1 MVNLKTILFPSI
13 SNRQATLVVI
23 ITIAFLI
30 PDTMIGTVSDFLVP
44 QTTSVWGI
52 SLFIVI
58 SAVFAFSQ
66 YLLLRFVWLKTK
78 DIRSKSFLFN
88 GMLKIVIASQCTLF
102 AILIVIIYQILFIS
116 QYYTAMLVWATL
128 ISYLLTTVLLGI
140 LARKFFLWYRYY
152 KRDSLIILS
161 YALAFVIISMN
172 ISLVLVMDM
181 YSFSSKQEI
190 VNPNSEVI
198 FTDFDNAD
206 WLILLFHYI
215 YNYTELISFVLI
227 WGATALLLLHYRK
240 KLGLVKFWIMISL
253 PLVYYLGTFIDIMG
267 VYDPQSDPDS
277 FFFYLYLSL
286 NSTAGGLMFGIAF
299 ITIAKRIDN
308 LRIKG
313 YMTMAAFGF
322 ILFFISNQIS
332 LAPSSY
338 PPFGI
343 TTLMYLGFSSYLLLI
358 GLYST
363 AVSLSEHA
371 LLRKSIRNSIDQ
383 QHSKLLDYIGMS
395 ELQKEMDKKITPL
408 IQRHAEQM
416 NMQTAIETP
425 VSEEEIKQY
434 IREVLNDLH
443 KK

>member
-1 MVNLKTILFPSI
+1 MIHLKAILFPSI

-23 ITIAFLI
+23 ITVAFLI

-52 SLFIVI
+52 SFFIVI
-58 SAVFAFSQ
+58 SVVFAFSQ
-66 YLLLRFVWLKTK
+66 YLLLQFVWLKTK

-88 GMLKIVIASQCTLF
+88 GMQKVVIAIQCTFL
-102 AILIVIIYQILFIS
+102 AILIVIIYQILFMS
-116 QYYTAMLVWATL
+116 QYYTALLVWATL
-128 ISYLLTTVLLGI
+128 ISYLLTMVLLGI

-152 KRDSLIILS
+152 KRDSLVILS
-161 YALAFVIISMN
+161 YALAFSIISMN
-172 ISLVLVMDM
+172 VFLVLVQDM
-181 YSFSSKQEI
+181 YIFSSKQGI
-190 VNPNSEVI
+190 INPNSEVV
-198 FTDFDNAD
+198 FLGFDNAD
-206 WLILLFHYI
+206 WLILLFDYI

-253 PLVYYLGTFIDIMG
+253 PLVYYLGTFIDITG
-267 VYDPQSDPDS
+267 IYDPQSDPDS
-277 FFFYLYLSL
+277 FFYYLYLSL

-299 ITIAKRIDN
+299 ITIAKRIEN

-313 YMTMAAFGF
+313 YMTLAAFGF

-332 LAPSSY
+332 LAASSY

-343 TTLMYLGFSSYLLLI
+343 TTLMYLGLSSYLLLI

-371 LLRKSIRNSIDQ
+371 QLRKSIRNSIDQ
-383 QHSKLLDYIGMS
+383 EHSKLLDHIGMS
-395 ELQKEMDKKITPL
+395 ELQKEMDKRITPL

-416 NMQTAIETP
+416 NLQTAIDLP
-425 VSEEEIKQY
+425 VSEDEIKQY

-443 KK
+443 EK

>member
-1 MVNLKTILFPSI
+1 MVNLRAILFPSI
-13 SNRQATLVVI
+13 SNRQATLVII

-52 SLFIVI
+52 SLFIMI
-58 SAVFAFSQ
+58 SVVFAFSQ

-78 DIRSKSFLFN
+78 DLRSKSFLFN
-88 GMLKIVIASQCTLF
+88 GMQKIVIASQCTLL
-102 AILIVIIYQILFIS
+102 AILIVIIYQVLFMS
-116 QYYTAMLVWATL
+116 QYYMGLLVMVTL
-128 ISYLLTTVLLGI
+128 ICNLLTIVLLGI
-140 LARKFFLWYRYY
+140 LANKFFMWYRYY
-152 KRDSLIILS
+152 KRDSLVILS
-161 YALAFVIISMN
+161 YALAFIIISMN
-172 ISLVLVMDM
+172 VTLSLVLEM
-181 YSFSSKQEI
+181 YIFSSKQGI
-190 VNPNSEVI
+190 VNPNSEVA
-198 FTDFDNAD
+198 FLDFDHAD
-206 WLILLFHYI
+206 WLILLIDYI
-215 YNYTELISFVLI
+215 YNYTDLIPFVLI

-240 KLGLVKFWIMISL
+240 KLGVVKFWIMISL
-253 PLVYYLGTFIDIMG
+253 PLIYYLGTFIDITG
-267 VYDPQSDPDS
+267 LYDPQSDPDS

-308 LRIKG
+308 QRIKG
-313 YMTMAAFGF
+313 YMTLAAFGF

-332 LAPSSY
+332 LAASSY

-343 TTLMYLGFSSYLLLI
+343 TTLMYLGLSSYLLLI

-371 LLRKSIRNSIDQ
+371 QLRKSIRNSIDQ
-383 QHSKLLDYIGMS
+383 QHYRLLDNIGMS
-395 ELQKEMDKKITPL
+395 ELQKEIDKRITPV
-408 IQRHAEQM
+408 IQRNAEQM
-416 NMQTAIETP
+416 NMQTAIDLP

-434 IREVLNDLH
+434 IKEVLDDLH

>member
-1 MVNLKTILFPSI
+1 MVSLKTILIPSI

-23 ITIAFLI
+23 ITVAFLI

-58 SAVFAFSQ
+58 SVVFAFSQ

-88 GMLKIVIASQCTLF
+88 GMQKIVITSQCALL
-102 AILIVIIYQILFIS
+102 AILIVIIYQILFMS
-116 QYYTAMLVWATL
+116 EYYTALLVWTTL
-128 ISYLLTTVLLGI
+128 ISYLLTIVLLGI

-152 KRDSLIILS
+152 KRDSLVILS
-161 YALAFVIISMN
+161 YALAFIIISIN
-172 ISLVLVMDM
+172 VSLSLVLDM
-181 YSFSSKQEI
+181 HIFSSKQGI
-190 VNPNSEVI
+190 VNPNSEVV
-198 FTDFDNAD
+198 FLDFDYAD
-206 WLILLFHYI
+206 WLILVFDYI
-215 YNYTELISFVLI
+215 YNYADLISFVLI

-253 PLVYYLGTFIDIMG
+253 PLVYYLGTFIDITG
-267 VYDPQSDPDS
+267 LYDPQSDPDS

-313 YMTMAAFGF
+313 YMTLAAFGF
-322 ILFFISNQIS
+322 ILFFMSNQIS
-332 LAPSSY
+332 LAASSY

-343 TTLMYLGFSSYLLLI
+343 TTLMYYGLSSYLLLI

-371 LLRKSIRNSIDQ
+371 QLRKSIRNSIDQ
-383 QHSKLLDYIGMS
+383 QHSRLLDHIGMS
-395 ELQKEMDKKITPL
+395 ELQKELDKRITPL

-416 NMQTAIETP
+416 NLQSAIDLP

-434 IREVLNDLH
+434 IKEVLSDLH
-443 KK
+443 EK

>member
-1 MVNLKTILFPSI
+1 MIYLKAILFPSI

-23 ITIAFLI
+23 ITVAFLI

-52 SLFIVI
+52 SFFIVI
-58 SAVFAFSQ
+58 SVVFAFSQ
-66 YLLLRFVWLKTK
+66 YLLLQFVWLKTK

-88 GMLKIVIASQCTLF
+88 GMQKVVIAIQCTLL
-102 AILIVIIYQILFIS
+102 AILIVIIYQILFMS
-116 QYYTAMLVWATL
+116 QYYTALLVWATL
-128 ISYLLTTVLLGI
+128 ISYLLTMVLLGI

-152 KRDSLIILS
+152 KRDSLVILS
-161 YALAFVIISMN
+161 YALAFSIISMN
-172 ISLVLVMDM
+172 VFLVLVQDM
-181 YSFSSKQEI
+181 YIFSSKQGI
-190 VNPNSEVI
+190 INPNSEVV
-198 FTDFDNAD
+198 FLGFDNAD
-206 WLILLFHYI
+206 WLILLFDYI

-253 PLVYYLGTFIDIMG
+253 PLVYYLGTFIDITG
-267 VYDPQSDPDS
+267 IYNPQSDPDS
-277 FFFYLYLSL
+277 FFYYLYLSL

-299 ITIAKRIDN
+299 ITIAKRIEN

-313 YMTMAAFGF
+313 YMTLAAFGF

-332 LAPSSY
+332 LAASSY

-343 TTLMYLGFSSYLLLI
+343 TTLMYLGLSSYLLLI

-371 LLRKSIRNSIDQ
+371 QLRKSIRNSIDQ
-383 QHSKLLDYIGMS
+383 EHSKLLDHIGMS
-395 ELQKEMDKKITPL
+395 ELQKEMDKRITPL

-416 NMQTAIETP
+416 NLQTAIDLP
-425 VSEEEIKQY
+425 VSEDEIKQY

-443 KK
+443 EK

>member
-1 MVNLKTILFPSI
+1 MVSLKTIFFPSL

-23 ITIAFLI
+23 ITVAFLI

-58 SAVFAFSQ
+58 SVVFAFSQ

-88 GMLKIVIASQCTLF
+88 GMLKIVIAFQCTLL
-102 AILIVIIYQILFIS
+102 AILIVIIYQILFMS
-116 QYYTAMLVWATL
+116 QYYTALLVWTTL
-128 ISYLLTTVLLGI
+128 ISYLLTIVLLGI
-140 LARKFFLWYRYY
+140 LARKFFMWYRYY
-152 KRDSLIILS
+152 KRDSLVVLS
-161 YALAFVIISMN
+161 YALAFIIISIN
-172 ISLVLVMDM
+172 VSLSLVLDM
-181 YSFSSKQEI
+181 YILSSKQGI
-190 VNPNSEVI
+190 VNPNSEVV
-198 FTDFDNAD
+198 FLDFDYAN
-206 WLILLFHYI
+206 WLILLFDYI
-215 YNYTELISFVLI
+215 YNYADLISFVLI

-253 PLVYYLGTFIDIMG
+253 PLVYYLGTFIDVTG
-267 VYDPQSDPDS
+267 LYDPKSDPDS
-277 FFFYLYLSL
+277 FFFYMYLSL

-313 YMTMAAFGF
+313 YMTLAAFGF
-322 ILFFISNQIS
+322 ILFFMSNQVS
-332 LAPSSY
+332 LAASSY

-343 TTLMYLGFSSYLLLI
+343 TTLMYYGLSSYLLLI

-371 LLRKSIRNSIDQ
+371 QLRKSIRNSIDQ
-383 QHSKLLDYIGMS
+383 QHSRLLDHIGMS
-395 ELQKEMDKKITPL
+395 ELQKEMDKRITPL
-408 IQRHAEQM
+408 MQRHAEQM
-416 NMQTAIETP
+416 NLQSAIDLP

-434 IREVLNDLH
+434 IKEVLSDLH
-443 KK
+443 EK

>member
-58 SAVFAFSQ
+58 SVVFAFSQ

-253 PLVYYLGTFIDIMG
+253 PLIYYLGTFIDIMG

-371 LLRKSIRNSIDQ
+371 QLRKSIRNSIDQ

>member
-1 MVNLKTILFPSI
+1 MVSLKTILIPSI

-23 ITIAFLI
+23 ITVAFLI

-58 SAVFAFSQ
+58 SVVFAFSQ

-88 GMLKIVIASQCTLF
+88 GMLKIVITSQCILL
-102 AILIVIIYQILFIS
+102 AILIVIIYQILFMS
-116 QYYTAMLVWATL
+116 QYYTALLVWATL
-128 ISYLLTTVLLGI
+128 ISYFLTSFLLGT

-152 KRDSLIILS
+152 KRDSLEIIS
-161 YALAFVIISMN
+161 YTLAFVIMSMTV
-172 ISLVLVMDM
+172 SLALVIDM
-181 YSFSSKQEI
+181 YSFSSKQGI
-190 VNPNSEVI
+190 VSPNSEVI

-206 WLILLFHYI
+206 WLILVIHYI
-215 YNYTELISFVLI
+215 YNYAELISFVLI
-227 WGATALLLLHYRK
+227 WGATALLLLQYRK
-240 KLGLVKFWIMISL
+240 KLGFVKFWIMISL
-253 PLVYYLGTFIDIMG
+253 PLVYYLGTFIELLG
-267 VYDPQSDPDS
+267 LYEPQSDSGS
-277 FFFYLYLSL
+277 FFYYLYLSL

-299 ITIAKRIDN
+299 MTIANRIDN

-313 YMTMAAFGF
+313 YMILASFGF
-322 ILFFISNQIS
+322 ILLFISNQIS
-332 LAPSSY
+332 LAASSY

-343 TTLMYLGFSSYLLLI
+343 TTLMYLGLSSYLLLI

-371 LLRKSIRNSIDQ
+371 QLRKSIRNSIDQ
-383 QHSKLLDYIGMS
+383 QHFRLIDQIGMS
-395 ELQKEMDKKITPL
+395 ELQKEIDKKITPL
-408 IQRHAEQM
+408 VKRHAEQM
-416 NMQTAIETP
+416 NMQTAIDIP

-434 IREVLNDLH
+434 IKEVLNDLH
-443 KK
+443 EK

>member
-1 MVNLKTILFPSI
+1 MVSLKTILFPSI

-23 ITIAFLI
+23 ITVAFLI

-58 SAVFAFSQ
+58 SVVFAFSQ

-88 GMLKIVIASQCTLF
+88 GMQKIVITSQCALL
-102 AILIVIIYQILFIS
+102 AILIVIIYQILFMS
-116 QYYTAMLVWATL
+116 EYYTALLVWTTL
-128 ISYLLTTVLLGI
+128 ISYLLTIVLLGI

-152 KRDSLIILS
+152 KRDSLVILS
-161 YALAFVIISMN
+161 YALAFIIISIN
-172 ISLVLVMDM
+172 VSLSLVLDM
-181 YSFSSKQEI
+181 HIFSSKQGI
-190 VNPNSEVI
+190 VNPNSEVV
-198 FTDFDNAD
+198 FLDFDYAD
-206 WLILLFHYI
+206 WLILVFDYI
-215 YNYTELISFVLI
+215 YNYADLISFVLI

-253 PLVYYLGTFIDIMG
+253 PLVYYLGTFIDITG
-267 VYDPQSDPDS
+267 LYDPQSDPDS

-313 YMTMAAFGF
+313 YMTLAAFGF
-322 ILFFISNQIS
+322 ILFFMSNQIS
-332 LAPSSY
+332 LAASSY

-343 TTLMYLGFSSYLLLI
+343 TTLMYYGLSSYLLLI

-371 LLRKSIRNSIDQ
+371 QLRKSIRNSIDQ
-383 QHSKLLDYIGMS
+383 QHSRLLDHIGMS
-395 ELQKEMDKKITPL
+395 ELQKELDKRITPL

-416 NMQTAIETP
+416 NLQSAIDLP

-434 IREVLNDLH
+434 IKEVLSDLH
-443 KK
+443 EK

>member
-1 MVNLKTILFPSI
+1 MVSLKTILIPSI

-23 ITIAFLI
+23 ITVAFLI

-58 SAVFAFSQ
+58 SVVFAFSQ

-88 GMLKIVIASQCTLF
+88 GMLKIVITSQCILL
-102 AILIVIIYQILFIS
+102 AILIVIIYQILFMS
-116 QYYTAMLVWATL
+116 QYYTALLVWATL
-128 ISYLLTTVLLGI
+128 ISYLLTSFLLGT

-152 KRDSLIILS
+152 KRDSLEIIS
-161 YALAFVIISMN
+161 YTLAFVIMSMTV
-172 ISLVLVMDM
+172 SLALVIDM
-181 YSFSSKQEI
+181 YSFSSKQGI
-190 VNPNSEVI
+190 VSPNSEVI

-206 WLILLFHYI
+206 WLILVIHYI
-215 YNYTELISFVLI
+215 YNYAELISFVLI
-227 WGATALLLLHYRK
+227 WGATALLLLQYRK
-240 KLGLVKFWIMISL
+240 KLGFVKFWIMISL
-253 PLVYYLGTFIDIMG
+253 PLVYYLGTFIELLG
-267 VYDPQSDPDS
+267 LYEPQSDSGS
-277 FFFYLYLSL
+277 FFYYLYLSL

-299 ITIAKRIDN
+299 MTIANRIDN

-313 YMTMAAFGF
+313 YMILASFGF
-322 ILFFISNQIS
+322 ILLFISNQIS
-332 LAPSSY
+332 LAASSY

-343 TTLMYLGFSSYLLLI
+343 TTLMYLGLSSYLLLI

-371 LLRKSIRNSIDQ
+371 QLRKSIRNSIDQ
-383 QHSKLLDYIGMS
+383 QHFRLIDQIGMS
-395 ELQKEMDKKITPL
+395 ELQKEIDKKITPL
-408 IQRHAEQM
+408 VKRHAEQM
-416 NMQTAIETP
+416 NMQTAIDIP

-434 IREVLNDLH
+434 IKEVLNDLH
-443 KK
+443 EK

>member
-23 ITIAFLI
+23 ITVAFLI

-52 SLFIVI
+52 SLFIVM
-58 SAVFAFSQ
+58 SVVFAFSQ

-88 GMLKIVIASQCTLF
+88 GMQKIVIASQCILL
-102 AILIVIIYQILFIS
+102 AILIVIIYQILFMS
-116 QYYTAMLVWATL
+116 QYYTALLVWPTL
-128 ISYLLTTVLLGI
+128 ISYLLTIVLLGI

-152 KRDSLIILS
+152 KKDSLIILS

-172 ISLVLVMDM
+172 TSLMLVIDM
-181 YSFSSKQEI
+181 HSFSSKQGI
-190 VNPNSEVI
+190 VNPNSEVV
-198 FTDFDNAD
+198 FYDFDNAG

-253 PLVYYLGTFIDIMG
+253 PLVYYLGTFIDIIG
-267 VYDPQSDPDS
+267 LYDPQSEPDS

-299 ITIAKRIDN
+299 ITIANRIDN

-313 YMTMAAFGF
+313 YMTLAAFGF
-322 ILFFISNQIS
+322 ILLFISNQIS
-332 LAPSSY
+332 LAASSY

-343 TTLMYLGFSSYLLLI
+343 TTLMYLGLSSYLLLI

-371 LLRKSIRNSIDQ
+371 QLRKSIRNSIDQ
-383 QHSKLLDYIGMS
+383 QHSRLLDHIGMS
-395 ELQKEMDKKITPL
+395 ELQKEMDKRITPL

-416 NMQTAIETP
+416 NLQTAIDLP

-434 IREVLNDLH
+434 IKEVLDDLH
-443 KK
+443 EK